1 MKGSSCWMISK
12 MAMFGVDFDQLQLHQ
27 NCEFFSFTLDE
38 WDYVLLNDDNDK
50 FQPLGCVIFL
60 EPTFRCLIENDP
72 FSQLQSP
79 KKLNGFSVQL
89 PVFFLWLFFKYLI
102 LIVIHSTDRSLNA
115 VMGAHTCLAL
125 MFGLMTSQ
133 FPLVTIYV

>member
-38 WDYVLLNDDNDK
+38 WDNVLMNDDNDK

-79 KKLNGFSVQL
+79 KKLIGFSV
-89 PVFFLWLFFKYLI
+89 
-102 LIVIHSTDRSLNA
+102 
-115 VMGAHTCLAL
+115 
-125 MFGLMTSQ
+125 
-133 FPLVTIYV
+133 